1 MFAAGLAVSR
11 EDRLV
16 QTYNEKPRRRLCDL
30 MKSQGMQENQQVLFM
45 PAGCKSIFIRSVSI

>member
-1 MFAAGLAVSR
+1 
-11 EDRLV
+11 V